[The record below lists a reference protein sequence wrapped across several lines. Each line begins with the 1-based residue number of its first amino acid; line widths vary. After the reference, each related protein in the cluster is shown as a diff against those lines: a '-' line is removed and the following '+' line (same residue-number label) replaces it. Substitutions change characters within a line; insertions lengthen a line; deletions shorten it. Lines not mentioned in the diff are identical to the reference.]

1 MTGRRAWR
9 PMTWG
14 MRLRWRGS
22 TCWTIAM
29 IAPKSDGRAPST
41 WLRAPT
47 PPAEAAMAT
56 MSNLLTSPLTNPAIL
71 LPVIMLSIGP
81 GRDAAMGRDVRAEV
95 VGSLLRPDFLV
106 AARQKLES
114 GELHPARFKEV
125 EDRAVDEAI
134 ELQTSAG
141 IDVITDGEQRRY
153 AFFGHLVD
161 SMAGFDKFGG
171 WAIPFRDETGEQLV
185 FKRPVV
191 VEKLRPLRSMA
202 AEDFTYLRARTSHP
216 AKVTLIS
223 AQQAAAYYDPEKSR
237 GAYPTRDAYLA
248 DIVDVT
254 RREIEE
260 LRRLGCTYVQIDA
273 PQYAA
278 LLDRDLREGYRRRGS
293 DPDRLIDECIEMDNA
308 IIAGHAGMT
317 FGMHICRGNN
327 QSKYY
332 AEGGYGPI
340 ARVLSRSRFNRY
352 LLEYDDERSG
362 GFEPLA
368 DVPED
373 RVVVLGLVTTKRP
386 RLETEQD
393 LKRRIADAARII
405 PLERLALSPQCGF
418 ASTME
423 GNKLSQEDQRAKL
436 DLVARVA
443 RSVFG

>member
-1 MTGRRAWR
+1 
-9 PMTWG
+9 
-14 MRLRWRGS
+14 MRS
-22 TCWTIAM
+22 
-29 IAPKSDGRAPST
+29 
-41 WLRAPT
+41 
-47 PPAEAAMAT
+47 E
-56 MSNLLTSPLTNPAIL
+56 
-71 LPVIMLSIGP
+71 VI
-81 GRDAAMGRDVRAEV
+81 
-95 VGSLLRPDFLV
+95 GSLLRPPYLAEARRRHEAGEIS
-106 AARQKLES
+106 AAE
-114 GELHPARFKEV
+114 FKRL

-134 ELQTSAG
+134 DIQTQAG
-141 IDVITDGEQRRY
+141 IDVITDGEMRRY
-153 AFFGHLVD
+153 AFYGHLIDSVD
-161 SMAGFDKFGG
+161 GFDKYGG
-171 WAIPFRDETGEQLV
+171 WGIEFRDEKGEKIRLR
-185 FKRPVV
+185 RPVV
-191 VEKLRPLRSMA
+191 VEKLRWRRHMA
-202 AEDFTYLRARTSHP
+202 AEDWTYLRARTPHR

-237 GAYPTRDAYLA
+237 DAYPTRDAYLA
-248 DIVDVT
+248 DIVDIT

-260 LRRLGCTYVQIDA
+260 LRRLGCSYVQIDA

-278 LLDRDLREGYRRRGS
+278 LLDHDLREGYRRRGS
-293 DPDRLIDECIEMDNA
+293 DPDRLLDECIEMDNA

-340 ARVLSRSRFNRY
+340 ARVLSQSRFNRY

-362 GFEPLA
+362 GFEPLRE
-368 DVPED
+368 VPED

-393 LKRRIADAARII
+393 LKRRIADAARIV

-423 GNKLSQEDQRAKL
+423 GNKLSQDDQRAKL